1 MRKFL
6 SARLP
11 RPAPGGGRRRMIW
24 RRGGAKE
31 ANVVPQFVAEHEG
44 PWPISESNM
53 PAPKPPAFETLSL
66 HAGQHPDPV
75 TGARAVPIYQTTSYV
90 FKDTEH
96 AAALFNLERAGH
108 IYTRISNPT
117 TAVLEERLA
126 ALEGGVGAVCT
137 ASGQAAMHLSI
148 ATLLNAG
155 DHIVAS
161 ASLYGGTVNLLAH
174 TLPRFGITT
183 TFAKPRDLDAF
194 RTAIKPN
201 TRLLIAETIGNP
213 GLEVLDIPAVA
224 SVAHDAKIPLLIDN
238 TFATPYLSRPIEHG
252 ADIVM
257 HSATKWLGG
266 HGIAIGGA
274 IIDGGNFD
282 WRASAKFAVLTEPY
296 AGYHGIIFDEQFGPA
311 AFIMR
316 ARTEGLRDFGA
327 CLSPTNAFQL
337 MQGVET
343 LPVRMERHMQNTLA
357 VLDFLKTNKAVDW
370 VLHPSLEDHA
380 DYRLAKRLLPRGA
393 GSIIS
398 FGIKGGRAAGKK
410 FIESL
415 RMISHLANVGDA
427 KTLVIHPASTTH
439 QQMDAAQ
446 LKAAGV
452 GEELVRL
459 SVGIETVSD
468 IIDDLGQAL
477 RASQRA

>member
-1 MRKFL
+1 
-6 SARLP
+6 
-11 RPAPGGGRRRMIW
+11 
-24 RRGGAKE
+24 
-31 ANVVPQFVAEHEG
+31 
-44 PWPISESNM
+44 M

-90 FKDTEH
+90 FQDSEH

-126 ALEGGVGAVCT
+126 ALENGVGAICT
-137 ASGQAAMHLSI
+137 ASGQAAMHLAI

-155 DHIVAS
+155 EHIVAS
-161 ASLYGGTVNLLAH
+161 SSLYGGTINLLAH

-183 TFAKPRDLDAF
+183 TFVKPRDLGAF
-194 RTAIKPN
+194 RASIKPN
-201 TRLLIAETIGNP
+201 TRLVIAETIGNP
-213 GLEVLDIPAVA
+213 GLEVLDIPAV
-224 SVAHDAKIPLLIDN
+224 SDIAHQAKLPLLIDN
-238 TFATPYLSRPIEHG
+238 TFATPYLSRPIDLG

-257 HSATKWLGG
+257 HSTTKWLGG

-274 IIDGGNFD
+274 VIDGGGFD
-282 WRASAKFAVLTEPY
+282 WRASGKFAVLTEPY

-337 MQGVET
+337 LQGVET
-343 LPVRMERHMQNTLA
+343 LPVRMDRHMQNTHA
-357 VLDFLKTNKAVDW
+357 VLDFLKSDTAVAW
-370 VLHPSLEDHA
+370 VLHPSLEDHP
-380 DYRLAKRLLPRGA
+380 DYQLAKRLLPRGA

-398 FGIKGGRAAGKK
+398 FGVKGGRGAGRK

-439 QQMDAAQ
+439 QQMDAEQ
-446 LKAAGV
+446 LKSAGV

-459 SVGIETVSD
+459 SVGIEAAQD
-468 IIDDLGQAL
+468 IVDDLALAL
-477 RASQRA
+477 RASQKA

>member
-1 MRKFL
+1 
-6 SARLP
+6 
-11 RPAPGGGRRRMIW
+11 
-24 RRGGAKE
+24 
-31 ANVVPQFVAEHEG
+31 
-44 PWPISESNM
+44 M
-53 PAPKPPAFETLSL
+53 PAPQPPGFETLSL

-90 FKDTEH
+90 FQDSDH

-117 TAVLEERLA
+117 IAVLEERLA
-126 ALEGGVGAVCT
+126 ALENGVGAVAT
-137 ASGQAAMHLSI
+137 ASGMAAMHLAI

-161 ASLYGGTVNLLAH
+161 SSLYGGTINLLAH

-183 TFAKPRDLDAF
+183 TFVKPRALNEF
-194 RTAIKPN
+194 RTAIRPN
-201 TRLLIAETIGNP
+201 TRLVIGETIGNP
-213 GLEVLDIPAVA
+213 GLEVLDIPKVA
-224 SVAHDAKIPLLIDN
+224 EIAHAAKIPLLIDN
-238 TFATPYLSRPIEHG
+238 TFATPFLSRPIDLG

-257 HSATKWLGG
+257 HSTTKWIGG
-266 HGIAIGGA
+266 HGIAIGGV
-274 IIDGGNFD
+274 IVDGGKFD
-282 WRASAKFAVLTEPY
+282 WRASARFGVLTEPY
-296 AGYHGIIFDEQFGPA
+296 LPHQGIVFDEQFGQA

-337 MQGVET
+337 LQGVET
-343 LPVRMERHMQNTLA
+343 LGVRMERHMANTA
-357 VLDFLKTNKAVDW
+357 AILDFLKVNKGVEW
-370 VLHPSLEDHA
+370 VLHPSLPDHV
-380 DYRLAKRLLPRGA
+380 DHVLAKALLPHGA

-398 FGIKGGRAAGKK
+398 FGIKGGRGAGKK

-439 QQMDAAQ
+439 QQMDAEQ
-446 LKAAGV
+446 LNAAGI

-459 SVGIETVSD
+459 SVGIEAASD

-477 RASQRA
+477 RASQRV